1 MRGAGKMPRT
11 KDTEHFMKKL
21 REIGGSAGNKALRET
36 LNWPDEKY
44 FRVRRLL
51 IEEGLVEIGR
61 GKGGSV
67 YLLDSQE
74 QEHNA
79 GISKAELSYEKYE
92 KDHYIKVASKIESQL
107 KEDFEA
113 AVVDQAAHQGGKLT
127 GGKWS
132 RPDILAVTV
141 QKFEYIVE
149 DEFLLRS
156 YEVKRSDSVDT
167 DAVAEAAAHRRL
179 AQLAYLVI
187 VPHSDDKKIF
197 EPSNIRRRNIEKECL
212 KVGVGLLLIS
222 DYSGAYE
229 IEYAVDASNSNIS
242 CRDINSTIGRL
253 FSEQKR
259 KEIRGLIDNSRL
271 GELRKLLPR

>member
-1 MRGAGKMPRT
+1 MPRT
-11 KDTEHFMKKL
+11 KDTEFFTKKL

-36 LNWPDEKY
+36 LHWDDEKY
-44 FRVRRLL
+44 FRTRKQL

-67 YLLDSQE
+67 YLLDSQD
-74 QEHNA
+74 QEVDNA
-79 GISKAELSYEKYE
+79 GVSKVQSGDAEHEKN
-92 KDHYIKVASKIESQL
+92 HYPKVVSKLENQL
-107 KEDFEA
+107 KQDFEA
-113 AVVDQAAHQGGKLT
+113 AVVEQTAHQGGKPT

-156 YEVKRSDSVDT
+156 YEVKLSDSVDT
-167 DAVAEAAAHRRL
+167 DAVAEAAAHKRL

-187 VPHSDDKKIF
+187 VPHKDEKKIF

-222 DYSGAYE
+222 DYNDVSE
-229 IEYAVDASNSNIS
+229 VEYAVDAINSNIS
-242 CRDINSTIGRL
+242 CRDVNSTIGRL
-253 FSEQKR
+253 FSETKR
-259 KEIRGLIDNSRL
+259 KEIKGLIDNSRL
-271 GELRKLLPR
+271 GELRKLLPH